1 MAANSGQYCNT
12 DIYVLFTWCD
22 CWCTS
27 KFLGVLLHS
36 AFYRNDFVD
45 VDVSSLHGIPITS

>member
-36 AFYRNDFVD
+36 AFYWNDFVD